1 MDSSTFRIVNI
12 YAQSDMSAESV
23 IVGSRAGLE
32 TLKQALELALDNG
45 ESSCRVAP
53 NDLETYE
60 IKVLV
65 NNEPLDSPFWSKMKL
80 PYSELDDCCKET
92 ESPRYYLDFG
102 VRSSE
107 DLRRVEPLMKDY
119 KRISE
124 KIRPQYFVGQKKDM
138 YHSDH
143 RS

>member
-12 YAQSDMSAESV
+12 YAQSDVNAESI

-32 TLKQALELALDNG
+32 ILKQALELALEYE

-60 IKVLV
+60 IKVLI
-65 NNEPLDSPFWSKMKL
+65 NNEPVDSLFWSRMKL
-80 PYSELDDCCKET
+80 PYSELDDRKKET
-92 ESPRYYLDFG
+92 ESPHDYLDYG
-102 VRSSE
+102 VRNSE
-107 DLRRVEPLMKDY
+107 DLQRVEPLMKDY